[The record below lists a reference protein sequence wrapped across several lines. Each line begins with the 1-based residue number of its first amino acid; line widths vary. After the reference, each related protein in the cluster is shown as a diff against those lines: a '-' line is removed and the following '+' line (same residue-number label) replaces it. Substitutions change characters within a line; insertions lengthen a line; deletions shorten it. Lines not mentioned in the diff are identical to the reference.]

1 MICIYSLVLI
11 LYSVCEEHDW
21 VEQQCI
27 AVSSRHPAEDITV
40 EKLEEVEET
49 GDMKRE
55 LKVLEWRG
63 HQKPWRKW
71 GYCRG
76 EGCKRN
82 KTQIRRRSQIM
93 SFLMLTEQ
101 LVYVLNI
108 SQDQNCYEQVIDN
121 NSKIT

>member
-1 MICIYSLVLI
+1 
-11 LYSVCEEHDW
+11 
-21 VEQQCI
+21 
-27 AVSSRHPAEDITV
+27 
-40 EKLEEVEET
+40 
-49 GDMKRE
+49 MKRE

-63 HQKPWRKW
+63 RQKPWRKR

-82 KTQIRRRSQIM
+82 KTQICRRSQIM

-108 SQDQNCYEQVIDN
+108 SQDQNCYEQFID